1 MDKYFYKQVAV
12 VDNRFYSVY
21 DVNVEYVLG
30 QEIREKPNENHKG
43 GFYVYSSIE
52 LAANAKIL
60 MKIGSNWIFP
70 RTILKVECRGRRI
83 LYPRFKICFEYINPI
98 EDIGFPRIYLQSL
111 INPITQ
117 PRNTLKDMKKETEEL
132 EKEVLKME
140 KKAKT
145 LGIIL

>member
-1 MDKYFYKQVAV
+1 MFIMDKYFYKQVAV

-60 MKIGSNWIFP
+60 MKIGSN
-70 RTILKVECRGRRI
+70 
-83 LYPRFKICFEYINPI
+83 
-98 EDIGFPRIYLQSL
+98 
-111 INPITQ
+111 
-117 PRNTLKDMKKETEEL
+117 
-132 EKEVLKME
+132 
-140 KKAKT
+140 
-145 LGIIL
+145 